1 MKIIKLSQTE
11 DREAWLEQ
19 RRGLITGAKAKVVKP
34 LSRGADR
41 TPAGFWELLAENL
54 AIAKDGESERDRG
67 LRLQE
72 DGLKATAKDFRLKLD
87 LDPGFWVSDVDPNI
101 ALSPDASEVGD
112 KPTYAGENKSL
123 DSKNHLKMIVND
135 RRAKKLPDYN
145 PFNSLRVD
153 SQLDFQDQA
162 LQYFV
167 VNENLQTLYFGLY
180 DDRMALE
187 HLVHYVIVIERKHV
201 QDLLQPRL
209 EEQRDILKEVK
220 ALIKELKNA

>member
-1 MKIIKLSQTE
+1 
-11 DREAWLEQ
+11 
-19 RRGLITGAKAKVVKP
+19 
-34 LSRGADR
+34 
-41 TPAGFWELLAENL
+41 
-54 AIAKDGESERDRG
+54 
-67 LRLQE
+67 
-72 DGLKATAKDFRLKLD
+72 
-87 LDPGFWVSDVDPNI
+87 
-101 ALSPDASEVGD
+101 
-112 KPTYAGENKSL
+112 
-123 DSKNHLKMIVND
+123 MIVND
-135 RRAKKLPDYN
+135 HRAKKLPNYN

-187 HLVHYVIVIERKHV
+187 HLVHYVIVIEREHV

-220 ALIKELKNA
+220 ALIKELKNAK